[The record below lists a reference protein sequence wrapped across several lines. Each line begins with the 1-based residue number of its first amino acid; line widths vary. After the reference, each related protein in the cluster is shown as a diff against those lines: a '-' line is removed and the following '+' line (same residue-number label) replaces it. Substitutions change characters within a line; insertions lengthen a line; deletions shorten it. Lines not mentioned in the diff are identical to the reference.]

1 MNIIIVVVA
10 KDLQLYI
17 GDIKPPVN
25 ISCYKTINLHL

>member
-17 GDIKPPVN
+17 GDLKPPVT
-25 ISCYKTINLHL
+25 YHVTRL